1 MFFLNVNGGR
11 KMDTKKRPI
20 IIDTDPGIDD
30 AVALAIALNHPNL
43 EVRLITTVAGNVDVE
58 KTTNNALKLVD
69 FFGKKVPVAKGCNCS
84 LLIQLEDSAEIHGET
99 GMDGFEF
106 PQPISTCLD
115 IHAVEA
121 MRKEILS
128 SDVPLTIVPI
138 AALTNIAL
146 LLTLY
151 PEVKENI
158 AEIVM
163 MGGSLA
169 RGNTNTS
176 AEFNTYVDPHAAQI
190 VFQSGVPLT
199 MVGLDVT
206 SQAVLTNHEVTAIR
220 ALGRVGEMFYGLFRH
235 YRGGSL
241 TTGLKMHDVCAIAY
255 LTSPELFETT
265 ETFIEVALEG
275 PAAGA
280 TVADL
285 KMKYHKNTNAVACI
299 DVNVEAFQK
308 WVVEKMK
315 AVN

>member
-1 MFFLNVNGGR
+1 
-11 KMDTKKRPI
+11 
-20 IIDTDPGIDD
+20 
-30 AVALAIALNHPNL
+30 
-43 EVRLITTVAGNVDVE
+43 
-58 KTTNNALKLVD
+58 
-69 FFGKKVPVAKGCNCS
+69 
-84 LLIQLEDSAEIHGET
+84 
-99 GMDGFEF
+99 MDGFEF

-138 AALTNIAL
+138 LCINEYCFVTDPLSRSQRKYCRNRHDGWLIS
-146 LLTLY
+146 
-151 PEVKENI
+151 K
-158 AEIVM
+158 
-163 MGGSLA
+163 
-169 RGNTNTS
+169 GNTNTS

-308 WVVEKMK
+308 WVVEK
-315 AVN
+315 